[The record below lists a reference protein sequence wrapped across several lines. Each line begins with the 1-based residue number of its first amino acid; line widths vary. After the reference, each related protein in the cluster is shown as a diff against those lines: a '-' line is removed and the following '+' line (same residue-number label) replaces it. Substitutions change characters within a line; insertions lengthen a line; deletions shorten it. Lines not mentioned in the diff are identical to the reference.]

1 MFDRKPASPEAI
13 YIHDADTLDWLGA
26 IGAYRLIAIVE
37 TGGNQPD
44 AKMALGLLEQRLAQ
58 APAGVVSRAGMREL
72 QKRERSLKR
81 ILAELRAQSR
91 YFEDL

>member
-1 MFDRKPASPEAI
+1 
-13 YIHDADTLDWLGA
+13 
-26 IGAYRLIAIVE
+26 
-37 TGGNQPD
+37 
-44 AKMALGLLEQRLAQ
+44 MALGLLEQRLAL